1 MNETVKVIQS
11 HNVPLVCSVF
21 IIADF
26 TINLR
31 SRQVEVTT
39 PSGMR
44 QLLVSGFT
52 AELQSPGLFLPGN
65 HQNLNVT
72 LKRLENTTGSGFFP
86 H

>member
-44 QLLVSGFT
+44 RLMKVEAAAGF
-52 AELQSPGLFLPGN
+52 
-65 HQNLNVT
+65 
-72 LKRLENTTGSGFFP
+72 RLYS
-86 H
+86 